1 MSVVSF
7 LLDYKWVVSFY
18 LLIFFLIYV
27 FRKKFDVKGIVALYR
42 TNFGLKFIDRISS
55 KYGEFVKLVGY
66 VGIGAGYVGL
76 VSISFILLKNL
87 YSLFTVPGASPALG
101 LIIPGVK
108 IPGSPIFLPFW
119 YGIVALFVVVVV
131 HEFAHGV
138 IARAHGLKI
147 KSSGF
152 GLFAVFPIAF
162 VEPDEKMLKKQSDV
176 VQYSVF
182 AAGPFFNVLTAV
194 FVVLLLSF
202 VFSPINKAIT
212 EPVGFSISGVQSGF
226 PAELA
231 GLKGGMIITSVNNVS
246 TLSYESFSDVFSSVR
261 PGEKV
266 SLTAND
272 SVFDLVVAKSPSD
285 ERKPYLGVVGL
296 KDEVRLKSDGG
307 FAKVLFSVFSW
318 FMVLFQWIGVLSLG
332 VGLANLLPL
341 GPVDGGRMLQVSL
354 LKIAKNK
361 KKGNRIWVNISV
373 ICLLVLLL
381 NLLFPLLKNFF

>member
-7 LLDYKWVVSFY
+7 LLEYKWVVSFY
-18 LLIFFLIYV
+18 LIIFFLIYI
-27 FRKKFDVKGIVALYR
+27 FRSKFDVKGVVALYR
-42 TNFGLKFIDRISS
+42 TNFGLRFIDKISS
-55 KYGEFVKLVGY
+55 RYREFVKLVGY

-76 VSISFILLKNL
+76 VAMSFVLLKNL
-87 YSLFTVPGASPALG
+87 YSLLTVPSAEPALG

-108 IPGSPIFLPFW
+108 IPGSPVFLPFW
-119 YGIVALFVVVVV
+119 YGIIALFVVVVV

-138 IARAHGLKI
+138 IARAHGLRV

-152 GLFAVFPIAF
+152 GLFAIFPIAF
-162 VEPDEKMLKKQSDV
+162 VEPDERQLRRQSDV

-194 FVVLLLSF
+194 LVVLLLMF
-202 VFSPINKAIT
+202 VFSPINKAVT
-212 EPVGFSISGVQSGF
+212 EPVGFSISGVQQGF

-231 GLKGGMIITSVNNVS
+231 GLKAGMVISGVNNVS
-246 TLSYESFSDVFSSVR
+246 TLDYVSFSDVFGSVR

-266 SLTAND
+266 SITVNN
-272 SVFDLVVAKSPSD
+272 SVFELVTAKSPKD

-296 KDEVRLKSDGG
+296 KDEVRLRSDSV
-307 FAKVLFSVFSW
+307 FAKGLFDVFSW
-318 FMVLFQWIGVLSLG
+318 FIVLLQWVGVLSLG

-354 LKIAKNK
+354 LKMSKDKVRA
-361 KKGNRIWVNISV
+361 NRIWVNVSLV
-373 ICLLVLLL
+373 CLLVLLL
-381 NLLFPLLKNFF
+381 NLLFPFLRSFF

>member
-1 MSVVSF
+1 
-7 LLDYKWVVSFY
+7 
-18 LLIFFLIYV
+18 
-27 FRKKFDVKGIVALYR
+27 
-42 TNFGLKFIDRISS
+42 
-55 KYGEFVKLVGY
+55 
-66 VGIGAGYVGL
+66 
-76 VSISFILLKNL
+76 
-87 YSLFTVPGASPALG
+87 LFTVPGASPALG

-119 YGIVALFVVVVV
+119 YGIIALFVVVVV

>member
-1 MSVVSF
+1 LSVVSF

-296 KDEVRLKSDGG
+296 KDEVR
-307 FAKVLFSVFSW
+307 
-318 FMVLFQWIGVLSLG
+318 
-332 VGLANLLPL
+332 
-341 GPVDGGRMLQVSL
+341 
-354 LKIAKNK
+354 
-361 KKGNRIWVNISV
+361 
-373 ICLLVLLL
+373 
-381 NLLFPLLKNFF
+381 